1 MLQQS
6 NHPALKNEI
15 DRNTSGHYIPDNF
28 ADRQIS
34 QRSPHRESRQPQPEF
49 LAILAA
55 IQQLEETILKSP
67 HVPLTGKTMV
77 REEELLEQL
86 DLIRLSLPEVVATAQ
101 EIIQYKDQLIG
112 EAYQQVQQILADANQ
127 RAYQVTNE
135 LGIIERSEQEA
146 RQIRQM
152 AIAECDQL
160 RHQAMIEA
168 KTLRDR
174 NLQELDQVRT
184 KVTIECEQIQDSA
197 DQYADG
203 ILKNMEKQLADMLQS
218 IQRDRQRLN
227 QTEAVSV
234 THTRPV
240 TTKSTESAPQVNNK
254 STRRS

>member
-15 DRNTSGHYIPDNF
+15 HRNISDHYLPDHLV
-28 ADRQIS
+28 DRQLS
-34 QRSPHRESRQPQPEF
+34 QRSINSESKQSHAEF
-49 LAILAA
+49 PAILDA

-86 DLIRLSLPEVVATAQ
+86 DLIRLSLPEVVTTAQ
-101 EIIQYKDQLIG
+101 EIIEYKEQLIS

-146 RQIRQM
+146 RHIRQA
-152 AIAECDQL
+152 AIVECDQL
-160 RHQAMIEA
+160 KHQALIEA

-174 NLQELDQVRT
+174 NLHELDQLRT
-184 KVTIECEQIQDSA
+184 QVTIECEQIQDSA
-197 DQYADG
+197 DEYADG
-203 ILKNMEKQLADMLQS
+203 ILQNMEKQLAEILQS
-218 IQRDRQRLN
+218 IQRGRQRLN
-227 QTEAVSV
+227 QTEAVSP
-234 THTRPV
+234 THTRTV
-240 TTKSTESAPQVNNK
+240 AVKSTKISRK
-254 STRRS
+254 GK

>member
-15 DRNTSGHYIPDNF
+15 HRNSLDHYLSDHLV
-28 ADRQIS
+28 DRQVS
-34 QRSPHRESRQPQPEF
+34 QRSPHPEF
-49 LAILAA
+49 PAILAA

-101 EIIQYKDQLIG
+101 EIIAYKEQLIS

-146 RQIRQM
+146 RQMRQM

-160 RHQAMIEA
+160 KHQAMIEA
-168 KTLRDR
+168 KTLYDR
-174 NLQELDQVRT
+174 NLKELNQLRT
-184 KVTIECEQIQDSA
+184 QVTIECEQIQDSA
-197 DQYADG
+197 DEYADG
-203 ILKNMEKQLADMLQS
+203 ILLKMEKQLAEILKS
-218 IQRDRQRLN
+218 IQQGRQRLN
-227 QTEAVSV
+227 QTEAVSP

-240 TTKSTESAPQVNNK
+240 ATKSTKIS
-254 STRRS
+254 RSGK